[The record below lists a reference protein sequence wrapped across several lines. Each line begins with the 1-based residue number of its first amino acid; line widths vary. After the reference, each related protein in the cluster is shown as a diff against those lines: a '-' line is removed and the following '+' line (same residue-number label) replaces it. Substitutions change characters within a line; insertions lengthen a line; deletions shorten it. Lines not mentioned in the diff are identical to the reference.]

1 MLNYAEKLQFS
12 LGCLARDS
20 FDLSAIE
27 VVWVFW
33 DPPVPAQQAQLQVAC
48 ANLRDVKVVGYRLL
62 RLEQGCHRG
71 PDESFMD
78 VIDNH
83 RGIPSDFRMRIY

>member
-1 MLNYAEKLQFS
+1 MWLWSEWMMSLLEWLIHQMLNYAEKLQFS

-62 RLEQGCHRG
+62 RLEQGC
-71 PDESFMD
+71 
-78 VIDNH
+78 
-83 RGIPSDFRMRIY
+83 PSGTG